1 MKLRIKGNSLRLRIA
16 PSELA
21 ELLKS
26 RHLEETIRFAPDPD
40 AYLTYALEADSRCQV
55 VSVRYTPSCVTV
67 LIPSAVVQRWADSE
81 EVGIYGTSD
90 IGGPSLA
97 IAVEK
102 DFACID
108 RSDVDNTDTFPNP
121 HEGAVC

>member
-21 ELLKS
+21 ELLKTG
-26 RHLEETIRFAPDPD
+26 HIEETIRFAPDPG
-40 AYLTYALEADSRCQV
+40 ATLTYALEADPHSEKV
-55 VSVRYTPSCVTV
+55 AIRYTPSRVAV
-67 LIPSAVVQRWADSE
+67 LIPHADVGPWADSS
-81 EVGIYGTSD
+81 EVGIYGASD
-90 IGGPSLA
+90 VGGPSLA

-108 RSDVDNTDTFPNP
+108 RSDADNTDTFPNP